1 MEVHAYI
8 ARFPGR
14 SVTLGNILGSYGL
27 ERGSFINVA
36 MQYEM
41 DLNEP
46 IIDPAQNE
54 KLHQLLRSNE
64 FQEIVRRKSAEAREL
79 LRNYLASIGFMGKRK
94 VAVVDANAEGLTQ
107 TILDMIFSDDISYP
121 AVRRYYFNL
130 LTLNVDTV
138 GTKPELSDALGIV
151 TDWRSDSSRGQAPF
165 RLFALLIELFCH
177 PNHGVTVGYKRVGGR
192 TVPIFRKT
200 PQEREYPLTSQG
212 LQGMLAY
219 ARDYGTYYGL
229 HNYPGTQLLGDM
241 KSNVVQWVLHP
252 PKTDAG
258 PLRDL
263 SFTSDWPIETN
274 HLLMQQVTV
283 WDVATIRGIR
293 KKVESSSW
301 PQATLTL
308 APASG
313 LTRFLYH
320 LSTYIRQTPG
330 H

>member
-1 MEVHAYI
+1 
-8 ARFPGR
+8 
-14 SVTLGNILGSYGL
+14 
-27 ERGSFINVA
+27 
-36 MQYEM
+36 
-41 DLNEP
+41 
-46 IIDPAQNE
+46 
-54 KLHQLLRSNE
+54 
-64 FQEIVRRKSAEAREL
+64 
-79 LRNYLASIGFMGKRK
+79 
-94 VAVVDANAEGLTQ
+94 
-107 TILDMIFSDDISYP
+107 
-121 AVRRYYFNL
+121 
-130 LTLNVDTV
+130 
-138 GTKPELSDALGIV
+138 
-151 TDWRSDSSRGQAPF
+151 
-165 RLFALLIELFCH
+165 
-177 PNHGVTVGYKRVGGR
+177 VGYKRVSGR

-212 LQGMLAY
+212 LEGILAY

-241 KSNVVQWVLHP
+241 KSNVGQWVLHP
-252 PKTDAG
+252 PKTDAA

-274 HLLMQQVTV
+274 HRLMEQVTV

-293 KKVESSSW
+293 RKVESSPW

-320 LSTYIRQTPG
+320 LSTHIRQTPD